1 LKIDKKKKKLMNQQ
15 YIGSCFCGSVKFELS
30 GAPKAMG
37 YCHCSDCATWS
48 AAPISGFS
56 LWNPDSVKILKGS
69 ENIAS
74 FNKSEKSHRK
84 FCRICGGHLMMEHPK
99 INLIDIYPNAVPI
112 FPHVP
117 SMHVHYQEKS
127 LAVLDGLP
135 KYNDLPEMFGGTGK
149 ILQE

>member
-1 LKIDKKKKKLMNQQ
+1 MNQQ

-30 GAPKAMG
+30 GSPKAMG
-37 YCHCSDCATWS
+37 YCHCSDCAKWS

-56 LWNPDSVKILKGS
+56 LWSPESVKIIEGS

-84 FCRICGGHLMMEHPK
+84 FCQVCGGHLMMEHPK
-99 INLIDIYPNAVPI
+99 INLIDIYPNAVPD
-112 FPHVP
+112 FPHDP
-117 SMHVHYQEKS
+117 NMHVHYQEKS
-127 LAVLDGLP
+127 IAVLDGLP
-135 KYNDLPEMFGGTGK
+135 KYNDLPEIFGGSGK